1 MEAHALPKL
10 SIEKYLELER
20 TSDQKY
26 EFHDGYVVAMA
37 GGTINHGRLCGNAYS
52 SLRDRLGSGDCEV
65 FNSEVK
71 VHVASAQRFFYP
83 DATVV
88 CGPLETSPFTEHAI
102 TNPKLVVEVLSERT
116 AGYDRGQKFHI
127 YRQIP
132 TLQEYILI
140 EQDQPAVDV
149 FYRQPDGELWR
160 ISRTEE
166 LDGILKIRTLDLE
179 IPLAELYARVEFPDP
194 PSTSLP
200 GEQA

>member
-1 MEAHALPKL
+1 MEAHALPIL
-10 SIEKYLELER
+10 SVEEYLELER

-37 GGTINHGRLCGNAYS
+37 GGTINHGRLCTRISAM
-52 SLRDRLGSGDCEV
+52 LDRALAGSDCEV
-65 FNSEVK
+65 LNSEVK

-88 CGPLETSPFTEHAI
+88 CGPLETSPFTNHAV
-102 TNPKLVVEVLSERT
+102 TNPKLVIEVLSERT
-116 AGYDRGQKFHI
+116 AGFDRGQKFHI

-140 EQDQPAVDV
+140 EQDVPAVDI

-160 ISRTEE
+160 ISRTEG
-166 LDGILKIRTLDLE
+166 LDGRLRIRTLDLD
-179 IPLAELYARVEFPDP
+179 IPLSELYARVEFPEP
-194 PSTSLP
+194 PSLP
-200 GEQA
+200 GEPA